1 MLGDGGGFQ
10 GIHAA
15 VGISLRRA
23 SSMSVSVQP

>member
-1 MLGDGGGFQ
+1 MLGDGGGFE

-23 SSMSVSVQP
+23 SSISVRVQP